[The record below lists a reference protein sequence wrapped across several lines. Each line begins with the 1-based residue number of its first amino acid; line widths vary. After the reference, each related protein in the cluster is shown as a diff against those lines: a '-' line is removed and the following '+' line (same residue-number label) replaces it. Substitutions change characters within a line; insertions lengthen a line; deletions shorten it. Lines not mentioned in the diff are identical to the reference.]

1 MFWGDTY
8 SKALES
14 TLVEPNSMRTQPIP
28 YESHQ
33 TRKNL
38 NGCPASHARPSQAPT
53 LKPALGGAAQG
64 LGRSPLKA
72 MNLPASDREGN
83 YLRDLL
89 PVHVLR

>member
-38 NGCPASHARPSQAPT
+38 NSCPASHARPSQAPT
-53 LKPALGGAAQG
+53 L
-64 LGRSPLKA
+64 RSPRSVGPPRAWAAPL
-72 MNLPASDREGN
+72 SR
-83 YLRDLL
+83 R
-89 PVHVLR
+89 

>member
-33 TRKNL
+33 TRPRIPRQAEP
-38 NGCPASHARPSQAPT
+38 GIHTEARAWWGRPGPGPLPSQGDDPAR
-53 LKPALGGAAQG
+53 LKP
-64 LGRSPLKA
+64 GR
-72 MNLPASDREGN
+72 
-83 YLRDLL
+83 
-89 PVHVLR
+89 

>member
-33 TRKNL
+33 TR
-38 NGCPASHARPSQAPT
+38 PRIPRQAEPGT
-53 LKPALGGAAQG
+53 HTAKPALSGAAQG

-72 MNLPASDREGN
+72 MTPPASNREDN